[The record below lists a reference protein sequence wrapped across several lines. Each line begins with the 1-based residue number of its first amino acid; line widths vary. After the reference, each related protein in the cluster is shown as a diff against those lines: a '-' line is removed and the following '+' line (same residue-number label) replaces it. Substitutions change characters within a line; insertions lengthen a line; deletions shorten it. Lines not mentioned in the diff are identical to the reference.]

1 MTKKKKNMPD
11 PILNIEQI
19 SEEKSPAQINEL
31 PEEDQIV
38 IKEIYRVRKSKNDIK
53 SQIGTYDSLD
63 KAKEVCNE
71 NGVEYSVFNLKGEIV
86 YKIEPK
92 QKDELKP
99 STDIITN
106 DDENKMKYSDSKKPL
121 ICM

>member
-1 MTKKKKNMPD
+1 MSDVALYNDKVF
-11 PILNIEQI
+11 E
-19 SEEKSPAQINEL
+19 
-31 PEEDQIV
+31 
-38 IKEIYRVRKSKNDIK
+38 DIK
-53 SQIGTYDSLD
+53 QVD
-63 KAKEVCNE
+63 E

-86 YKIEPK
+86 YQIEPK
-92 QKDELKP
+92 QEDELKP